1 MRTTTLEELKKE
13 GIVSEGVFLCNA
25 YDTDKF
31 SEIKMVDD
39 YGVKNIYIPE
49 LESFINWETYGYGV
63 DEWREEYNSKEGKK
77 RINKAF
83 KDITH
88 HINK

>member
-1 MRTTTLEELKKE
+1 MCTTLKELKKE

-25 YDTDKF
+25 TDNAKF
-31 SEIKMVDD
+31 SEIEMVDD

-49 LESFINWETYGYGV
+49 LESFINWEISGGD

-83 KDITH
+83 KDIKH
-88 HINK
+88 HILNK

>member
-1 MRTTTLEELKKE
+1 MNTTTLEELKKE
-13 GIVSEGVFLCNA
+13 GIVSEGAFLCNA
-25 YDTDKF
+25 NDTDEF

-49 LESFINWETYGYGV
+49 LESFINWESYGGD

-83 KDITH
+83 KDIIH
-88 HINK
+88 HVK